1 MASQRRIELL
11 LTNSVDNLGIVGD
24 VVRVRTGYARNY
36 LIPMGLADLPTPEK
50 VEALQAQRDEALK
63 SLAARRETELGL
75 AEQLEGVALTIT
87 RSANDYGV
95 LYGSVTQRDIS
106 DSLAENGFDV
116 NTRAVRLHEA
126 IRRIGEY
133 PVTIQFDKDLRVDIE
148 VVVNPDRPLE
158 ERDEMEFD
166 DEGNLVIKQT
176 PATESPVEAPAEAP
190 TSEAVPAEDEVAG

>member
-176 PATESPVEAPAEAP
+176 PATESPAEAPAEAP

>member
-11 LTNSVDNLGIVGD
+11 LTNTVDNLGIVGD

-36 LIPMGLADLPTPEK
+36 LIPMGLAELPTPEK
-50 VEALQAQRDEALK
+50 IKALQSQRDEALK
-63 SLAARRETELGL
+63 SLAARKETEQGL
-75 AEQLEGVALTIT
+75 AEQLEGVALTMT

-95 LYGSVTQRDIS
+95 LYGSVTQRDIA

-166 DEGNLVIKQT
+166 EEGNLIIKQT
-176 PATESPVEAPAEAP
+176 PAPEVAAEAPA
-190 TSEAVPAEDEVAG
+190 TEAVAAEEGTAG